1 MKKNSV
7 IAKVAA
13 IAALNPSGFTVDA
26 ATLQPVT
33 AGYAVAMKQ
42 TQNSF
47 GTEGLAKVANT
58 IEELQA
64 DAAKIGLNIDGRL
77 AFGGWYDSESG
88 LYYYDAT
95 LIFPENWKK
104 EAIEA
109 GRANEQIAIFDLS
122 NLEEIRL

>member
-1 MKKNSV
+1 MKKKLV
-7 IAKVAA
+7 ISSVAA
-13 IAALNPSGFTVDA
+13 IAAINPDGFTVNA

-33 AGYAVAMKQ
+33 SGYAVALKR

-47 GTEGLAKVANT
+47 GAEGLAKVANV

-64 DAAKIGLNIDGRL
+64 SGNLNGRIL

-95 LIFPENWKK
+95 VIYQDREK
-104 EAIEA
+104 AIEA

>member
-1 MKKNSV
+1 MKKNVV
-7 IAKVAA
+7 ISSVAA
-13 IAALNPSGFTVDA
+13 IAAMSPEGFTVNA
-26 ATLQPVT
+26 ANLQPVIT
-33 AGYAVAMKQ
+33 GYAVALKK

-47 GTEGLAKVANT
+47 GNEGLAKVANV

-64 DAAKIGLNIDGRL
+64 SGNLSGRTL
-77 AFGGWYDSESG
+77 AFGGWHDTESG

-95 LIFPENWKK
+95 VIFESRA

-109 GRANEQIAIFDLS
+109 GCANEQIAIFDLA

>member
-1 MKKNSV
+1 MKKNLV
-7 IAKVAA
+7 ISSVAA
-13 IAALNPSGFTVDA
+13 VAALNPEGFTVNA

-33 AGYAVAMKQ
+33 TGYAVALKR

-47 GTEGLAKVANT
+47 GAEGLTKVANV
-58 IEELQA
+58 IEELQVSGN
-64 DAAKIGLNIDGRL
+64 KNGRIL
-77 AFGGWYDSESG
+77 AFGGWYDSKSG

-95 LIFPENWKK
+95 VIFQDRE

>member
-1 MKKNSV
+1 MKKNLV
-7 IAKVAA
+7 ISSVAA
-13 IAALNPSGFTVDA
+13 FAALNPEGFTVNA

-33 AGYAVAMKQ
+33 TGYAVALKK

-47 GTEGLAKVANT
+47 GVEGLAKVANV
-58 IEELQA
+58 IEEL
-64 DAAKIGLNIDGRL
+64 KNSGNLNGRTL
-77 AFGGWYDSESG
+77 AYGGWSDSESG

-95 LIFPENWKK
+95 VIFQDKE

-109 GRANEQIAIFDLS
+109 GRANEQIAIFDLA

>member
-1 MKKNSV
+1 MKKNLVLSS
-7 IAKVAA
+7 VAA
-13 IAALNPSGFTVDA
+13 IAAINPDGFTVNA

-33 AGYAVAMKQ
+33 SGYAVALKR

-47 GTEGLAKVANT
+47 GAEGLAKVANV

-64 DAAKIGLNIDGRL
+64 SGNLNGRIL

-88 LYYYDAT
+88 LFYYDAT
-95 LIFPENWKK
+95 VIYQDREK
-104 EAIEA
+104 AIEA

-122 NLEEIRL
+122 SLEEIRL

>member
-1 MKKNSV
+1 MKKNLV
-7 IAKVAA
+7 ISSVAA
-13 IAALNPSGFTVDA
+13 IAAMSLEGFTVNA
-26 ATLQPVT
+26 ANLQPVT
-33 AGYAVAMKQ
+33 TGFAVAMKQ

-47 GTEGLAKVANT
+47 GAEGLAKVANV

-64 DAAKIGLNIDGRL
+64 SGNLNGRTL

-95 LIFPENWKK
+95 IIFQDRA

-109 GRANEQIAIFDLS
+109 GRANDQIAIFDLA

>member
-1 MKKNSV
+1 MKKNLVTS
-7 IAKVAA
+7 VAA
-13 IAALNPSGFTVDA
+13 IAALNPEGFTVNA
-26 ATLQPVT
+26 ANLQPVT
-33 AGYAVAMKQ
+33 TGYAVALKK

-47 GTEGLAKVANT
+47 GAEGLAKVANV
-58 IEELQA
+58 IDELQA
-64 DAAKIGLNIDGRL
+64 SGNLNGRTL

-95 LIFPENWKK
+95 VIFKDRD

-109 GRANEQIAIFDLS
+109 GRANEQLAIFDLA

>member
-1 MKKNSV
+1 MKKNLVLSS
-7 IAKVAA
+7 VAA
-13 IAALNPSGFTVDA
+13 IAAINPDGFTVNA

-33 AGYAVAMKQ
+33 SGYAVALKR

-47 GTEGLAKVANT
+47 GAEGLAKVANV

-64 DAAKIGLNIDGRL
+64 SGNLNGRIL

-88 LYYYDAT
+88 LFYYDAT
-95 LIFPENWKK
+95 VIYQDREK
-104 EAIEA
+104 AIEA

>member
-1 MKKNSV
+1 MKKNLV
-7 IAKVAA
+7 ISSVAA
-13 IAALNPSGFTVDA
+13 IAAINPDGFTVNA

-33 AGYAVAMKQ
+33 AGYAVALKR

-47 GTEGLAKVANT
+47 GAEGLTKVANV

-64 DAAKIGLNIDGRL
+64 SGNLAGRTL
-77 AFGGWYDSESG
+77 AFGGWHDSESG

-95 LIFPENWKK
+95 VIFENRV

-109 GRANEQIAIFDLS
+109 GRANEQIAIFDLA

>member
-1 MKKNSV
+1 MKKNLV
-7 IAKVAA
+7 ISSVAA
-13 IAALNPSGFTVDA
+13 IAALNPEGFTVNA

-33 AGYAVAMKQ
+33 TGYAVALKR

-47 GTEGLAKVANT
+47 GAEGLAKVANV

-64 DAAKIGLNIDGRL
+64 TSEMNGRTL
-77 AFGGWYDSESG
+77 AYGGWYDSESG

-95 LIFPENWKK
+95 VIFENRA

-109 GRANEQIAIFDLS
+109 GRPAQCLQIAG
-122 NLEEIRL
+122 

>member
-1 MKKNSV
+1 MKKNVV
-7 IAKVAA
+7 ISSVAA
-13 IAALNPSGFTVDA
+13 IAVMSPEGFTVNA
-26 ATLQPVT
+26 ANLQPVT
-33 AGYAVAMKQ
+33 TGFAGAMKQ

-47 GTEGLAKVANT
+47 GAEGLAKVANV

-64 DAAKIGLNIDGRL
+64 SGNFNGRTL

-95 LIFPENWKK
+95 VIFQDRA

-109 GRANEQIAIFDLS
+109 GRANDQIAIFDLA

>member
-1 MKKNSV
+1 MKKNLVISSV
-7 IAKVAA
+7 SA
-13 IAALNPSGFTVDA
+13 IAAMSPEGFTVNA
-26 ATLQPVT
+26 ANLQPVT
-33 AGYAVAMKQ
+33 TGFAVAMKQ

-47 GTEGLAKVANT
+47 GAEGLAKVANV

-64 DAAKIGLNIDGRL
+64 SGNFNGRTL

-95 LIFPENWKK
+95 VIFQDRA

-109 GRANEQIAIFDLS
+109 GRANDQIAIFDLA
-122 NLEEIRL
+122 NLNEIRL

>member
-1 MKKNSV
+1 MKKNLV
-7 IAKVAA
+7 ISTVSA
-13 IAALNPSGFTVDA
+13 IAVVNPAGFTVNA

-33 AGYAVAMKQ
+33 KGFAVAMKQ
-42 TQNSF
+42 TQDSF
-47 GTEGLAKVANT
+47 GAEGLAKVANV
-58 IEELQA
+58 IEELQNS
-64 DAAKIGLNIDGRL
+64 GEMNSRTL

-95 LIFPENWKK
+95 VIFEDRA

-109 GRANEQIAIFDLS
+109 GRANDQIAIFDLA

>member
-1 MKKNSV
+1 MKKNLV
-7 IAKVAA
+7 ISSIVAFA
-13 IAALNPSGFTVDA
+13 TLNPEGFTVNA

-33 AGYAVAMKQ
+33 TGFAVALKR

-47 GTEGLAKVANT
+47 GAEGLAKVANV

-64 DAAKIGLNIDGRL
+64 SGNLNGRTL

-95 LIFPENWKK
+95 VIFQDRA

-109 GRANEQIAIFDLS
+109 GRVNEQIAIFDLGK
-122 NLEEIRL
+122 LEEIRL

>member
-1 MKKNSV
+1 MKKNVV
-7 IAKVAA
+7 ISSVAA
-13 IAALNPSGFTVDA
+13 IAAMSPEGFTVNA
-26 ATLQPVT
+26 ANLQPVFS
-33 AGYAVAMKQ
+33 GYTVALKR

-47 GTEGLAKVANT
+47 GAEGLAKVANV

-64 DAAKIGLNIDGRL
+64 SGNLSGRTL
-77 AFGGWYDSESG
+77 AFGGWHDSESG

-95 LIFPENWKK
+95 VIFQDRE

-109 GRANEQIAIFDLS
+109 GRANEQIAIFDLA

>member
-1 MKKNSV
+1 MKKNLIISS
-7 IAKVAA
+7 VAA
-13 IAALNPSGFTVDA
+13 FAALNPEGFTVNA
-26 ATLQPVT
+26 ANLQPVT
-33 AGYAVAMKQ
+33 SGFAVALKR

-47 GTEGLAKVANT
+47 GAEGLAKVANV

-64 DAAKIGLNIDGRL
+64 SNEMNGRTF

-88 LYYYDAT
+88 WYYYDAT
-95 LIFPENWKK
+95 VIFENRA

-109 GRANEQIAIFDLS
+109 GRANEQIAIFDLA

>member
-1 MKKNSV
+1 MKKNLV
-7 IAKVAA
+7 ISTVAA
-13 IAALNPSGFTVDA
+13 IAAINPDGFTVNA
-26 ATLQPVT
+26 ANLQPVT
-33 AGYAVAMKQ
+33 TGFAVAMKQ

-47 GTEGLAKVANT
+47 GAEGLAKVANV

-64 DAAKIGLNIDGRL
+64 SGNFNGRTL

-95 LIFPENWKK
+95 VIFQDRA

-109 GRANEQIAIFDLS
+109 GRANDQIAIFDLA

>member
-1 MKKNSV
+1 MTGV
-7 IAKVAA
+7 QTC
-13 IAALNPSGFTVDA
+13 ALPI
-26 ATLQPVT
+26 LQPVT
-33 AGYAVAMKQ
+33 TGFAVALKK

-47 GTEGLAKVANT
+47 GVEGLAKVANV

-64 DAAKIGLNIDGRL
+64 TSEMNGRTL

-95 LIFPENWKK
+95 VIFQDREK
-104 EAIEA
+104 AIEA
-109 GRANEQIAIFDLS
+109 GRANEQIAIFDLA

>member
-1 MKKNSV
+1 MNKNLVLSS
-7 IAKVAA
+7 VAA
-13 IAALNPSGFTVDA
+13 IAAINSDGFTVNS

-33 AGYAVAMKQ
+33 SGYAVALKR

-47 GTEGLAKVANT
+47 GAEGLAKVANV

-64 DAAKIGLNIDGRL
+64 SGNLNGRIL

-95 LIFPENWKK
+95 VIYQDREK
-104 EAIEA
+104 AIEA

>member
-1 MKKNSV
+1 MKKNLVLSS
-7 IAKVAA
+7 VAA
-13 IAALNPSGFTVDA
+13 IAAINPDGFTVNA

-33 AGYAVAMKQ
+33 TGFAVALKR

-47 GTEGLAKVANT
+47 GNEGLAKVANV
-58 IEELQA
+58 IDELQNS
-64 DAAKIGLNIDGRL
+64 GNLNGRTL

-95 LIFPENWKK
+95 VIFQDRE

-109 GRANEQIAIFDLS
+109 GRANEQIAIFDLA

>member
-1 MKKNSV
+1 MKKNLVSC
-7 IAKVAA
+7 VAA
-13 IAALNPSGFTVDA
+13 IAALNPEGFTVNA

-33 AGYAVAMKQ
+33 TGYAVALKK

-47 GTEGLAKVANT
+47 GNEGLAKVTNV
-58 IEELQA
+58 IEKLKA
-64 DAAKIGLNIDGRL
+64 LGNLNGRTL

-95 LIFPENWKK
+95 VIFQDRE

-109 GRANEQIAIFDLS
+109 GRANEQIAIFDLA

>member
-1 MKKNSV
+1 MKKNLV
-7 IAKVAA
+7 ISSVAA
-13 IAALNPSGFTVDA
+13 IAALNPEGFTVNA
-26 ATLQPVT
+26 ANNLQPVT
-33 AGYAVAMKQ
+33 TGFAVALKR

-47 GTEGLAKVANT
+47 GAEGLAKVANV

-64 DAAKIGLNIDGRL
+64 SGNLNGRTL

-95 LIFPENWKK
+95 VIFPDRK

-109 GRANEQIAIFDLS
+109 GRANEQIAIFDLGK
-122 NLEEIRL
+122 LEEIRL

>member
-1 MKKNSV
+1 MKKNLIISS
-7 IAKVAA
+7 VAA
-13 IAALNPSGFTVDA
+13 IAALNPEGFTVNA
-26 ATLQPVT
+26 TTLQPVT
-33 AGYAVAMKQ
+33 TGYAVALKK

-47 GTEGLAKVANT
+47 GNEGLTKVANV

-64 DAAKIGLNIDGRL
+64 SGNLDGRTL

-95 LIFPENWKK
+95 VIFENRA

-109 GRANEQIAIFDLS
+109 GRANEQLAIFDLA

>member
-1 MKKNSV
+1 MKKNLV
-7 IAKVAA
+7 ISSVAA
-13 IAALNPSGFTVDA
+13 IAALNPEGFTVNA

-33 AGYAVAMKQ
+33 TGYAVALKK

-47 GTEGLAKVANT
+47 GNEGLAKVANV
-58 IEELQA
+58 IENLQA
-64 DAAKIGLNIDGRL
+64 SGNLNGRVL

-95 LIFPENWKK
+95 VIFDNRA

-109 GRANEQIAIFDLS
+109 GRANEQIAIFDLA

>member
-1 MKKNSV
+1 MKKNVV
-7 IAKVAA
+7 ISSVAA
-13 IAALNPSGFTVDA
+13 IAAMSPEGFTVDA
-26 ATLQPVT
+26 ANLQPVT
-33 AGYAVAMKQ
+33 TGFAVALKR

-47 GTEGLAKVANT
+47 GAEGLAKVANV

-64 DAAKIGLNIDGRL
+64 SGNLNGRIL

-88 LYYYDAT
+88 SYYYDAT
-95 LIFPENWKK
+95 VIFENLA

-109 GRANEQIAIFDLS
+109 GRANEQIAIFDLA

>member
-1 MKKNSV
+1 MKKNVV
-7 IAKVAA
+7 ISSVAA
-13 IAALNPSGFTVDA
+13 IVAMSPEGFTVNA
-26 ATLQPVT
+26 ANLQPVT
-33 AGYAVAMKQ
+33 TGYVVALKC

-47 GTEGLAKVANT
+47 GAEGLAKVANV

-64 DAAKIGLNIDGRL
+64 SGNLSGRTL

-95 LIFPENWKK
+95 VIFQDRA

-109 GRANEQIAIFDLS
+109 GRANEQIAIFDLA

>member
-1 MKKNSV
+1 MKKNVV
-7 IAKVAA
+7 ISSVAA
-13 IAALNPSGFTVDA
+13 IAAMSPEGFTVNA
-26 ATLQPVT
+26 ANLQPVT
-33 AGYAVAMKQ
+33 TGFAVALKQ

-47 GTEGLAKVANT
+47 GVEGLTKVANV

-64 DAAKIGLNIDGRL
+64 SGNFNGRTL

-95 LIFPENWKK
+95 VIFQDRV

-109 GRANEQIAIFDLS
+109 GRANVQIAIFDLA
-122 NLEEIRL
+122 NLNEIRL

>member
-64 DAAKIGLNIDGRL
+64 SGNLNGRIL

-88 LYYYDAT
+88 LFYYDAT
-95 LIFPENWKK
+95 VIYQDREK
-104 EAIEA
+104 AIEA

>member
-1 MKKNSV
+1 MKKNLV

-26 ATLQPVT
+26 ATVQPVT

-58 IEELQA
+58 IEEIQA
-64 DAAKIGLNIDGRL
+64 SGNLDGRIL
-77 AFGGWYDSESG
+77 AFGGWYEAESG
-88 LYYYDAT
+88 LFYYDAT
-95 LIFPENWKK
+95 VIYQDREK
-104 EAIEA
+104 AIEA

>member
-1 MKKNSV
+1 MKKNLIISS
-7 IAKVAA
+7 VAA
-13 IAALNPSGFTVDA
+13 IAALNPEGFTVNA
-26 ATLQPVT
+26 ANLQPVT
-33 AGYAVAMKQ
+33 TGFAVALKK

-47 GTEGLAKVANT
+47 GVEGLAKVANV
-58 IEELQA
+58 IEEFQA
-64 DAAKIGLNIDGRL
+64 SGNLDGRTL

-95 LIFPENWKK
+95 VIFENRA

-109 GRANEQIAIFDLS
+109 GRANEQLAIFDLA

>member
-1 MKKNSV
+1 MKKNLVLSS
-7 IAKVAA
+7 VAA
-13 IAALNPSGFTVDA
+13 IAAINPDGFTVNA

-33 AGYAVAMKQ
+33 SGYAVALKR

-47 GTEGLAKVANT
+47 GAEGLAKVANV

-64 DAAKIGLNIDGRL
+64 SGNLNGRIL

-88 LYYYDAT
+88 LFYYDAT
-95 LIFPENWKK
+95 VIYQEREK
-104 EAIEA
+104 AIEA

>member
-1 MKKNSV
+1 MKKNVV
-7 IAKVAA
+7 ISSVAA
-13 IAALNPSGFTVDA
+13 IAAMSPEGFTVDA

-33 AGYAVAMKQ
+33 SGYAVALKC

-47 GTEGLAKVANT
+47 GAEGLAKVANV

-64 DAAKIGLNIDGRL
+64 SGNLNGRTL
-77 AFGGWYDSESG
+77 AFGGWHDSESG
-88 LYYYDAT
+88 FYYYDAT
-95 LIFPENWKK
+95 VIFQDRA

-109 GRANEQIAIFDLS
+109 GRANDQIAIFDLA